1 MKSQNSWRKYL
12 VSVCMFFIGILFI
25 LPFVWML
32 STSLKVDT
40 DVFNYPIEWIPKRWH
55 AIENYK
61 EVWFGDHP
69 FWIYYLNTIFVSGAT
84 TVLSCIVSAMAAY
97 GFSKVNFPAG
107 KWLFLIVLATYMIPQ
122 QSILVPQFIMYRM
135 LGLFD
140 TRIGL
145 VLLTSFSVLGV
156 FMLRQFFI
164 AIHNDYIES
173 AKIDGANHFTI
184 FMYIAFPLIKP
195 AVATYAILRFIWTW
209 NDYQNPLIF
218 LRSDSLLTLQV
229 ALQKFTSISG
239 EYYSLIMAG
248 AVSGIVPLLIVFIIG
263 QKSVIE
269 GISMGGIKG

>member
-1 MKSQNSWRKYL
+1 MDLLFKYD
-12 VSVCMFFIGILFI
+12 FRF
-25 LPFVWML
+25 
-32 STSLKVDT
+32 STHD
-40 DVFNYPIEWIPKRWH
+40 DP
-55 AIENYK
+55 
-61 EVWFGDHP
+61 
-69 FWIYYLNTIFVSGAT
+69 
-84 TVLSCIVSAMAAY
+84 VLSCLCV
-97 GFSKVNFPAG
+97 GG
-107 KWLFLIVLATYMIPQ
+107 LWLFQGEFSGRQVVVPNCTGYLYDSAK

-184 FMYIAFPLIKP
+184 FMQIAFPLIKP

-218 LRSDSLLTLQV
+218 LRTDSLLTLQV

-269 GISMGGIKG
+269 GITMGGIKG